1 MDNFQEMISQAWMQF
16 DDKRYDDARDVYI
29 QCHKNISKDD
39 LAAEASVYMGLT
51 YVEAF
56 SGNYDLARDYANKL
70 RSLATN
76 EEDRHIYLHQ
86 LGMVERMAENYETAL
101 SVFVDEENIIK
112 AAFSDGYD
120 RLSAN
125 MYEQGYVNYK
135 MGNLSNATKL
145 MENAVM
151 LGKQSGDAMCLACA
165 YRGMG
170 EILAALDNGT
180 GAKEYFQ
187 KSMEGF
193 GQAEDYKG
201 MQEVEEMMYAI
212 ENCLLGDKRIE
223 SK

>member
-1 MDNFQEMISQAWMQF
+1 MEKIQEMISEAWTLF
-16 DDKRYDDARDVYI
+16 DDKKYDEARDLYRKCYEEMTADDAATESSI
-29 QCHKNISKDD
+29 
-39 LAAEASVYMGLT
+39 LMGLM
-51 YVEAF
+51 YVESF

-70 RSLATN
+70 LDSASN
-76 EEDRHIYLHQ
+76 DDDKHICLHQ

-101 SVFVDEENIIK
+101 SVFIDEENIIK

-170 EILAALDNGT
+170 EILAALDNWT

-187 KSMEGF
+187 KSMEEF
-193 GQAEDYKG
+193 KQAEDYKG

-212 ENCLLGDKRIE
+212 ENRAEQLKE
-223 SK
+223 SLD